1 MSCYEW
7 EEGTIKLPSAD
18 YSRIK
23 KGFITALSLAKHK
36 EFDAAN
42 RLRDR
47 ILAEG
52 KGKRGF
58 NYWDK
63 MWYGCEAVGVNY
75 DTVSV
80 MFSGRER
87 GVGSKPK
94 KLTKKAF
101 GFPKATDTA
110 FEFDDG
116 GVYFNNK
123 NKTVTW
129 VVPENN
135 HACERARESA
145 EGKILFS
152 LLRNVKWTARSGGTI
167 VGNNE
172 YNRDDH
178 HAGGGGNY
186 VVEEYSK
193 KESERR
199 AKASRYGTYG
209 YGAYRNPY

>member
-7 EEGTIKLPSAD
+7 EEGTIKLPSKD
-18 YSRIK
+18 YARIK
-23 KGFITALSLAKHK
+23 KAFITALNLEKMK
-36 EFDAAN
+36 EFEAAN
-42 RLRDR
+42 RFRDR
-47 ILAEG
+47 VLAEG

-75 DTVSV
+75 DTISL
-80 MFSGRER
+80 MFAGREN

-94 KLTKKAF
+94 VLTKKAF
-101 GFPKATDTA
+101 AFPKSNDVSFS
-110 FEFDDG
+110 FEDG
-116 GVYFNNK
+116 GVHFNNK

-129 VVPENN
+129 VVHENN
-135 HACERARESA
+135 HACDSARESA
-145 EGKILFS
+145 EGKILFN
-152 LLRNVKWTARSGGTI
+152 LLRNVKWTNRTGGTI

-186 VVEEYSK
+186 VVDTFGK
-193 KESERR
+193 DNNTRR
-199 AKASRYGTYG
+199 W
-209 YGAYRNPY
+209 